1 MKYVIT
7 AILIAFSHFAHAET
21 FADTTNKGGGKI
33 AILTDWCVSNTSLKR
48 AYFYTKDGY
57 TEDGCW
63 YLDGDTIVIEW
74 TSEGRRRYPV
84 KIFKLRNGYRDF
96 R

>member
-1 MKYVIT
+1 MKKLLFLL
-7 AILIAFSHFAHAET
+7 ALSASAHAET
-21 FADTTNKGGGKI
+21 FADTSNKGGGKI
-33 AILTDWCVSNTSLKR
+33 AVLTDWCVSNAALKR

-74 TSEGRRRYPV
+74 AGEGRKRYPV